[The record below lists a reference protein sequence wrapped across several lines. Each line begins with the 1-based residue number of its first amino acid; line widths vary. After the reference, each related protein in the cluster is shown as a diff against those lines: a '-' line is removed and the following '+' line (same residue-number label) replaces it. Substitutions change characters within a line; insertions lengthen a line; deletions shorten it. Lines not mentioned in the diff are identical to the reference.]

1 MAVKSPVSLL
11 QKQLM
16 TRHYNKALQ
25 AKQEGKKVVYV
36 TAMFPVEI
44 VRAFEPH
51 VAIVYPEN
59 HAVNIIVAGL
69 AEELSS
75 LAVVKEHLD
84 TFGCSYELANT
95 GYLLAIKDSGS
106 SGVSDAIKALP
117 SLPAPDVLLACN
129 NQCDVVAEWYQNLSG
144 LFGNVPYRVINV
156 GNRYDGV
163 VDTLRVQYVR
173 EQLLDTIALLEEQT
187 GTTLDRDLL
196 LETAHRANQA
206 VSLWKKYLDFGK
218 LTPSPM
224 TAFDGFFHMAL
235 IVSVRGTEEAIDYYQ
250 KLVEETKARVD
261 ACEAAVN
268 PELHRVLWDNLA
280 TWFNFGEL
288 KRTLGAR
295 GVAVVGSTYLDVW
308 KKAFDTS
315 NFDALLTSMAQAYCV
330 MYTNLTLTE
339 RIELWKQ
346 MVRDYQVEGVLFHN
360 NRSCH
365 TFSRLQGQIAKAL
378 KEEFGERFKAIV
390 FDGDMGLEERFQKH
404 RFFTAIETYF
414 SYDRT

>member
-1 MAVKSPVSLL
+1 MATKSTVSLL

-16 TRHYNKALQ
+16 TQHYNNALQ
-25 AKQEGKKVVYV
+25 AKKEGQKVVYV

-117 SLPAPDVLLACN
+117 PLPAPDILLACN

-144 LFGNVPYRVINV
+144 LFGKVPYRVINV

-173 EQLLDTIALLEEQT
+173 EQLLDVIALLEEQT

-196 LETAHRANQA
+196 LETAHRSNQA
-206 VSLWKKYLDFGK
+206 VGLWKKYLDFGK

-235 IVSVRGTEEAIDYYQ
+235 IVSLRGTEEAINYYQ
-250 KLVEETKARVD
+250 KLAKETKARVD
-261 ACEAAVN
+261 GLEAAVN
-268 PELHRVLWDNLA
+268 PERHRVLWDNLA

-288 KRTLGAR
+288 KRTLGGR

-315 NFDALLTSMAQAYCV
+315 SFDALLTSMAQAYCV

-414 SYDRT
+414 SYDKI